1 MIRKLIGFFIL
12 IASCYFSLNQ
22 VFPNF
27 HDVEYNMT
35 VGPLSI
41 GIVAFI
47 SIPTALG
54 LSYSL
59 VQQKDF
65 PVRLIVTALIAEY
78 IILYFI
84 NSSLVYDAIEI
95 FSLTIGTFLI
105 ITGKYGVEA
114 FSFILSPVKKFLKS
128 IGLNIPLPI
137 IAGISLIP
145 IFLIGFECFDLLREY
160 YRQTQK

>member
-1 MIRKLIGFFIL
+1 MIRKLIGFCIL
-12 IASCYFSLNQ
+12 IASWYFSINQ
-22 VFPNF
+22 IFPNF
-27 HDVEYNMT
+27 HDVEYMT

-41 GIVAFI
+41 GIVAILFI
-47 SIPTALG
+47 STALG

-59 VQQKDF
+59 VQHKDF

-78 IILYFI
+78 IIFKFGNPFFLY
-84 NSSLVYDAIEI
+84 AIIEL
-95 FSLTIGTFLI
+95 FNLTIGTFLI

-145 IFLIGFECFDLLREY
+145 IFIIGFECYDLLREY